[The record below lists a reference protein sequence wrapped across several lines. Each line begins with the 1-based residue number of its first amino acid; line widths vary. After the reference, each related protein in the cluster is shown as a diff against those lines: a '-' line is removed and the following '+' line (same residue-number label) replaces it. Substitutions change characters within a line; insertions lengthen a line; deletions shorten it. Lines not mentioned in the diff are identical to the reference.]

1 MIIADD
7 IKPKAIFA
15 ARKHVS
21 HLHKTCV
28 KPSCAVFTSQV
39 TTELCRLAAESL
51 IPDGVCVHR
60 VIRCSYRISLP
71 ATVQQQLFIKLL

>member
-1 MIIADD
+1 MIITDD
-7 IKPKAIFA
+7 IKPKSIFM

-28 KPSCAVFTSQV
+28 KPSCAAFTSQV
-39 TTELCRLAAESL
+39 TTELCRLAAEGL
-51 IPDGVCVHR
+51 IPDGVHR
-60 VIRCSYRISLP
+60 VSRCSYRISLP